1 MAPHFFKGNW
11 ILLLM
16 GLLIVAIGVPVFS
29 QDSSTQI
36 SIRVD
41 GLSCPFCAYGLEK
54 KLKRLDGTEKV
65 RIDID
70 RGVAEITVAE
80 GKTIEESLLRQAVL
94 DAGFT
99 PKGITYS
106 NAKGS

>member
-1 MAPHFFKGNW
+1 MKPH
-11 ILLLM
+11 ILKNVLTLALIGLLM
-16 GLLIVAIGVPVFS
+16 TAMVIPAFA
-29 QDSSTQI
+29 QDPSTQI

-54 KLKRLDGTEKV
+54 KLKRLEGTEKV

-80 GKTIEESLLRQAVL
+80 GKTIQEDRLKKAVT

-99 PKGITYS
+99 PREITYQS
-106 NAKGS
+106 VNK

>member
-1 MAPHFFKGNW
+1 MKPHVFKKVLTL
-11 ILLLM
+11 IVM
-16 GLLIVAIGVPVFS
+16 GLLLTVMVVPAFS

-54 KLKRLDGTEKV
+54 KLKKLEGTEQV
-65 RIDID
+65 RIDIEH
-70 RGVAEITVAE
+70 GVAEVTVAE
-80 GKTIEESLLRQAVL
+80 GKSIAEEDLNKAVL

-99 PKGITYS
+99 PRDITYRS
-106 NAKGS
+106 AVNF

>member
-1 MAPHFFKGNW
+1 MKPHVFNGSLTL
-11 ILLLM
+11 ILM
-16 GLLIVAIGVPVFS
+16 GLLMATLVVPAFA
-29 QDSSTQI
+29 QDSPDQI
-36 SIRVD
+36 TLRVD

-54 KLKRLDGTEKV
+54 KLKRLEGAEQV

-80 GKTIEESLLRQAVL
+80 GKTIEEDQLRKAVL